1 MKKWIGL
8 SILGIF
14 VSFIGIVSV
23 AVSQLTKLIQSD
35 IFDVEETD
43 EERNAMV

>member
-14 VSFIGIVSV
+14 VSFVGIII
-23 AVSQLTKLIQSD
+23 AVTSQLTKLIQSD
-35 IFDVEETD
+35 IFDVEETS
-43 EERNAMV
+43 EELF

>member
-14 VSFIGIVSV
+14 ISFISIIVV

-43 EERNAMV
+43 EELF